1 MSTVGDFKTR
11 FEAALNE
18 ANTNQSIRES
28 IDFAIN
34 EGKVNADSMQGEVDN
49 PGSLHGNMALIN
61 ALSATKTG
69 IADYKEFAKNYPNG
83 IPTTFILN
91 YFASLNPKE
100 SVELVGYLY
109 SAKTPTDLKTN
120 MYSNRGSV
128 LGRLFDQKPTG
139 LGKGEALIAWLIRGA
154 VIQGGGESYDVIIN
168 NKDTFEVKDYS
179 NGNSAIR
186 AGVKSK
192 VSNFEFWREI
202 SDTLSRIDKLTGYSA
217 GKPKFDISKYF
228 SAEMTGAANYLMGR
242 KGTIM
247 SGECNLT
254 DFKNLN
260 KFYEEASKVE
270 NNLQGYTNV
279 ILRGPNSKPIELS
292 IDLLDPSQVTGDTIT
307 FNVAKSDQTG
317 TYILSELKR
326 LKYVRNP
333 KDLQVDMQTA
343 VNQIHA
349 GLTYIVFRKNTINI
363 TTDFVPAAVSTS
375 SLYFVERSIKEPTID
390 HTLDD

>member
-1 MSTVGDFKTR
+1 MSTVGDFKAR
-11 FEAALNE
+11 FEAALN
-18 ANTNQSIRES
+18 TS
-28 IDFAIN
+28 IDSAIVNSFDLTLN
-34 EGKVNADSMQGEVDN
+34 EKVNADSMQGEVDN

-61 ALSATKTG
+61 AINSQGK
-69 IADYKEFAKNYPNG
+69 IVDYKEFAKNYPNG

-100 SVELVGYLY
+100 SVELAKYLY
-109 SAKTPTDLKTN
+109 SAIAPKDLTVS
-120 MYSNRGSV
+120 MYSNRNSV
-128 LGRLFDQKPTG
+128 LGKLFDQKPTG
-139 LGKGEALIAWLIRGA
+139 LGKGEALIAWLIKGA

-168 NKDTFEVKDYS
+168 NKDAFEVKDYS

-228 SAEMTGAANYLMGR
+228 SAEMTTAANYLMGR

-247 SGECNLT
+247 SGECNKT
-254 DFKNLN
+254 DFKNIN
-260 KFYEEASKVE
+260 AFYEQAAKVE
-270 NNLQGYTNV
+270 NSLLGYTNV

-292 IDLLDPSQVTGDTIT
+292 IDLLDPALITGDTIT
-307 FNVAKSDQTG
+307 FHVAKTDQTA
-317 TYILSELKR
+317 TYVLSELKR

-333 KDLQVDMQTA
+333 KDLEVDMQKA

-349 GLTYIVFRKNTINI
+349 GLVYIVFRKNTINI
-363 TTDFVPAAVSTS
+363 TTDFVPAQVSTS
-375 SLYFVERSIKEPTID
+375 SLYFVERTIKDPTID
-390 HTLDD
+390 HNLDD

>member
-1 MSTVGDFKTR
+1 MSTLGDFRTR
-11 FEAALNE
+11 FELALNE
-18 ANTNQSIRES
+18 SIS
-28 IDFAIN
+28 LN
-34 EGKVNADSMQGEVDN
+34 EAKNAKVSSESMQGEVDN
-49 PGSLHGNMALIN
+49 PGSLHGNTELIN
-61 ALSATKTG
+61 ALSKTKTG

-100 SVELVGYLY
+100 SEELAGLLY
-109 SAKTPTDLKTN
+109 SKTAPKDLN
-120 MYSNRGSV
+120 SGMYSNRNSV

-154 VIQGGGESYDVIIN
+154 QIQGGTESYDVKIG
-168 NKDTFEVKDYS
+168 KEAFEVKDYS

-217 GKPKFDISKYF
+217 GTPKFDISKYF
-228 SAEMTGAANYLMGR
+228 SVTMTDAANYLMGR

-254 DFKNLN
+254 DFKNLRS
-260 KFYEEASKVE
+260 FYEEASKVE
-270 NNLQGYTNV
+270 NNLVGYTNV

-292 IDLLDPSQVTGDTIT
+292 IDLLDPLSITGDTIS
-307 FNVAKSDQTG
+307 FHIAKSDQTA

-333 KDLQVDMQTA
+333 KDLEVDMQTA
-343 VNQIHA
+343 VNLIHA
-349 GLTYIVFRKNTINI
+349 GLVYIVFRKNGINI
-363 TTDFVPAAVSTS
+363 TTDFVPAQVSTS
-375 SLYFVERSIKEPTID
+375 SLYFVERSIKDPIID
-390 HTLDD
+390 HSLDND

>member
-1 MSTVGDFKTR
+1 MSTVGDFKAR
-11 FEAALNE
+11 FEAALN
-18 ANTNQSIRES
+18 TS
-28 IDFAIN
+28 IDSAIVNSFDQTLN
-34 EGKVNADSMQGEVDN
+34 EKVNADSMQGEVDN

-61 ALSATKTG
+61 AINTLGKIG
-69 IADYKEFAKNYPNG
+69 DYKDFAKNYPNG

-100 SVELVGYLY
+100 SVELAGYLY
-109 SAKTPTDLKTN
+109 SATAPKDLKTN
-120 MYSNRGSV
+120 MYSNRNSV
-128 LGRLFDQKPTG
+128 LGKLFDQKPTG
-139 LGKGEALIAWLIRGA
+139 LGKGEALIAWLIKGA

-168 NKDTFEVKDYS
+168 GKDTFEVKDYS
-179 NGNSAIR
+179 SGNSAIR

-202 SDTLSRIDKLTGYSA
+202 GDTLSRIDKLTGYSA

-228 SAEMTGAANYLMGR
+228 SAEMTAASNYLMGR

-260 KFYEEASKVE
+260 KFYELASKVE
-270 NNLQGYTNV
+270 NTLQGYTNV

-292 IDLLDPSQVTGDTIT
+292 IDLLEPTQVTGDTIT
-307 FNVAKSDQTG
+307 FHIAKGDQTG
-317 TYILSELKR
+317 TYILAELKR

-333 KDLQVDMQTA
+333 KDLQADMQKA
-343 VNQIHA
+343 VDQIHS
-349 GLTYIVFRKNTINI
+349 GLVYIVFRKNTINI

-390 HTLDD
+390 HNLDD

>member
-1 MSTVGDFKTR
+1 MSTVGDYKTR
-11 FEAALNE
+11 FKAALQEAIDNQAILESIDSPLNE
-18 ANTNQSIRES
+18 AKI
-28 IDFAIN
+28 
-34 EGKVNADSMQGEVDN
+34 NADTMQGEVDN

-61 ALSATKTG
+61 AINSQGKIT
-69 IADYKEFAKNYPNG
+69 DYKEFAKNYPNG

-100 SVELVGYLY
+100 SVELAGSLY
-109 SAKTPTDLKTN
+109 SLKGPDKLTVS
-120 MYSNRGSV
+120 MYSNRNSV
-128 LGRLFDQKPTG
+128 LGKLFDQKPTG
-139 LGKGEALIAWLIRGA
+139 LGKGEALIAWLIKGA

-179 NGNSAIR
+179 SGNSAIR

-228 SAEMTGAANYLMGR
+228 SAEMTTAANYLMGR

-247 SGECNLT
+247 SGECNKT
-254 DFKNLN
+254 DFKNIN
-260 KFYEEASKVE
+260 AFYEQAAKVE
-270 NNLQGYTNV
+270 NILQGYTNV

-292 IDLLDPSQVTGDTIT
+292 IDLLDPALITGDTIT
-307 FNVAKSDQTG
+307 FHVAKTDQTA
-317 TYILSELKR
+317 TYVLSELKR

-333 KDLQVDMQTA
+333 KDLEVDMQKA
-343 VNQIHA
+343 VDQIHA
-349 GLTYIVFRKNTINI
+349 GLVYIVFRKNTINI
-363 TTDFVPAAVSTS
+363 TTDFVPAQVSTS
-375 SLYFVERSIKEPTID
+375 SLYFVERTIKDPTID
-390 HTLDD
+390 HNLDD

>member
-1 MSTVGDFKTR
+1 MANLGDFKTR
-11 FEAALNE
+11 FEMAVNQANADQQINESMDSPLNE
-18 ANTNQSIRES
+18 AK
-28 IDFAIN
+28 IN
-34 EGKVNADSMQGEVDN
+34 VESMQGEVDN
-49 PGSLHGNMALIN
+49 PGSVHGNMALIN
-61 ALSATKTG
+61 ALTKAKK
-69 IADYKEFAKNYPNG
+69 IDDYKTFAKNYPNG

-100 SVELVGYLY
+100 SVELAGYLY
-109 SAKTPTDLKTN
+109 SKSAPKDLKAD
-120 MYSNRGSV
+120 MYSNRNSV

-154 VIQGGGESYDVIIN
+154 VIQGGTESYDVKIG
-168 NKDTFEVKDYS
+168 KDTFEVKDYS

-202 SDTLSRIDKLTGYSA
+202 GDTLSRIDKLTGYSA

-228 SAEMTGAANYLMGR
+228 SAEMTTAANYLMGR
-242 KGTIM
+242 RGTIM

-260 KFYEEASKVE
+260 KFYEEANKVE

-307 FNVAKSDQTG
+307 FNIAKGDQTG
-317 TYILSELKR
+317 TYVLAELKR

-349 GLTYIVFRKNTINI
+349 GLVYIVFRKNTINI

>member
-1 MSTVGDFKTR
+1 MSTVGDFKAR
-11 FEAALNE
+11 FEAALN
-18 ANTNQSIRES
+18 TS
-28 IDFAIN
+28 IDSAIVESMNSPLN
-34 EGKVNADSMQGEVDN
+34 EKVNADSMQGEVDN
-49 PGSLHGNMALIN
+49 PGSLHGNMALID
-61 ALSATKTG
+61 AITKAG
-69 IADYKEFAKNYPNG
+69 KIADYKEFAKNYPNG

-91 YFASLNPKE
+91 LFASLNPKE
-100 SVELVGYLY
+100 SVELAGYLY
-109 SAKTPTDLKTN
+109 SATAPKDLKTS
-120 MYSNRGSV
+120 MYSNRNSV

-168 NKDTFEVKDYS
+168 GKDTFEVKDYS
-179 NGNSAIR
+179 TGNSAIR

-228 SAEMTGAANYLMGR
+228 SAEMTAASNYLMGR

-260 KFYEEASKVE
+260 KFYELASKVE
-270 NNLQGYTNV
+270 NTLQGYTNV

-292 IDLLDPSQVTGDTIT
+292 IDLLDPTQVTGDTIT
-307 FNVAKSDQTG
+307 FHIAKGDQTG
-317 TYILSELKR
+317 TYILAELKR

-343 VNQIHA
+343 VDQIHA
-349 GLTYIVFRKNTINI
+349 GLVYIVFRKNTINI
-363 TTDFVPAAVSTS
+363 TTDFVPAQVSTS
-375 SLYFVERSIKEPTID
+375 SLYFVERTIKEPTID
-390 HTLDD
+390 HNLDD

>member
-1 MSTVGDFKTR
+1 
-11 FEAALNE
+11 
-18 ANTNQSIRES
+18 
-28 IDFAIN
+28 
-34 EGKVNADSMQGEVDN
+34 
-49 PGSLHGNMALIN
+49 
-61 ALSATKTG
+61 
-69 IADYKEFAKNYPNG
+69 
-83 IPTTFILN
+83 
-91 YFASLNPKE
+91 
-100 SVELVGYLY
+100 
-109 SAKTPTDLKTN
+109 
-120 MYSNRGSV
+120 MYSNRNSV

-154 VIQGGGESYDVIIN
+154 VILGGGESYDVIIN
-168 NKDTFEVKDYS
+168 GKDTFEVKDYS
-179 NGNSAIR
+179 SGNSAIR

-202 SDTLSRIDKLTGYSA
+202 GDTLSRIDKLTGYSA

-228 SAEMTGAANYLMGR
+228 STEMTAASNYLMGR

-260 KFYEEASKVE
+260 KFYEEAAKVE
-270 NNLQGYTNV
+270 NTLQGYTNV

-292 IDLLDPSQVTGDTIT
+292 IDLLDHSQITGDTIT
-307 FNVAKSDQTG
+307 FNIAKGDQTG
-317 TYILSELKR
+317 TYVLAELKR

-349 GLTYIVFRKNTINI
+349 GLVYIVFRKNTINI

-375 SLYFVERSIKEPTID
+375 SLYFVEKSIKEPTID
-390 HTLDD
+390 HNLDD

>member
-1 MSTVGDFKTR
+1 MATVGDFKTK
-11 FEAALNE
+11 FEAALIQ
-18 ANTNQSIRES
+18 ANDQQKINES
-28 IDFAIN
+28 IDSPLN
-34 EGKVNADSMQGEVDN
+34 EAKINADSMQGEVDN

-61 ALSATKTG
+61 ALSKTKTG

-91 YFASLNPKE
+91 YFASLNLKE
-100 SVELVGYLY
+100 SEELAKLLY
-109 SAKTPTDLKTN
+109 SLKGPSQLN
-120 MYSNRGSV
+120 SGMYSNRNSV

-154 VIQGGGESYDVIIN
+154 QIQGGTESYDVKIG
-168 NKDTFEVKDYS
+168 KDVFEVKDYS

-202 SDTLSRIDKLTGYSA
+202 SDTLSRIDKLTGYST

-228 SAEMTGAANYLMGR
+228 SAEMTTAANYLMGR

-254 DFKNLN
+254 DFKNIN
-260 KFYEEASKVE
+260 KFYEEANKVE
-270 NNLQGYTNV
+270 NKLQGYTNV

-292 IDLLDPSQVTGDTIT
+292 IDILDPSQVTGDTIT
-307 FNVAKSDQTG
+307 FHVAKSDQTG

-333 KDLQVDMQTA
+333 KDLQADMQKA
-343 VNQIHA
+343 VDQIHA
-349 GLTYIVFRKNTINI
+349 GLVYIVFRKNTINI

-390 HTLDD
+390 HNLDD

>member
-1 MSTVGDFKTR
+1 MSIGDFKTR
-11 FEAALNE
+11 FEMALKEANFNTLNE
-18 ANTNQSIRES
+18 AAKAKVSSES
-28 IDFAIN
+28 L
-34 EGKVNADSMQGEVDN
+34 QGEVDS
-49 PGSLHGNMALIN
+49 PGSLHGNVELIN
-61 ALSATKTG
+61 ALSKTKTG
-69 IADYKEFAKNYPNG
+69 IADYKEFAKNYPKG
-83 IPTTFILN
+83 IPTVFILN

-100 SVELVGYLY
+100 SEEIAGLLY
-109 SAKTPTDLKTN
+109 SKSAPKDLN
-120 MYSNRGSV
+120 PSMYSNRSSA

-154 VIQGGGESYDVIIN
+154 VIQGGTESYDVKIG
-168 NKDTFEVKDYS
+168 KDAFEVKDYS

-228 SAEMTGAANYLMGR
+228 SPTMTTVSNYLMGR

-254 DFKNLN
+254 DFKNLRS
-260 KFYEEASKVE
+260 FYEEAAKVE
-270 NNLQGYTNV
+270 NNLIGYTNV

-292 IDLLDPSQVTGDTIT
+292 IDLLDPATITGDTIT
-307 FNVAKSDQTG
+307 FHIAKTDQTA
-317 TYILSELKR
+317 TYILAELKR

-333 KDLQVDMQTA
+333 KDLEADMQTA
-343 VNQIHA
+343 VNKIVE
-349 GLTYIVFRKNTINI
+349 GLTYIVFRKNAINI
-363 TTDFVPAAVSTS
+363 TTDFIPAQVSTS
-375 SLYFVERSIKEPTID
+375 SLYFVERNIKDPIID
-390 HTLDD
+390 HSLDNE

>member
-1 MSTVGDFKTR
+1 MSTVGDFKAR
-11 FEAALNE
+11 FEAALN
-18 ANTNQSIRES
+18 TS
-28 IDFAIN
+28 IDSAIVESMDSPLN
-34 EGKVNADSMQGEVDN
+34 EKVNADSMQGEVDK
-49 PGSLHGNMALIN
+49 PGSLHGNTELID
-61 ALSATKTG
+61 AITKAG
-69 IADYKEFAKNYPNG
+69 KIADYKEFAKNYPNG

-91 YFASLNPKE
+91 LFASLSVKE
-100 SVELVGYLY
+100 SVELAGYLY
-109 SAKTPTDLKTN
+109 SATAPKDLKTN
-120 MYSNRGSV
+120 MYSNRNSV

-139 LGKGEALIAWLIRGA
+139 LGKGEALIAWLIKGA

-168 NKDTFEVKDYS
+168 GKDTFEVKDYS
-179 NGNSAIR
+179 TGNSAIR

-228 SAEMTGAANYLMGR
+228 SAEMTAASNYLMGR

-260 KFYEEASKVE
+260 KFYELASKVE
-270 NNLQGYTNV
+270 NTLQGYTNV

-292 IDLLDPSQVTGDTIT
+292 IDLLDPTQVIGDTIT
-307 FNVAKSDQTG
+307 FNIAKGDQTG
-317 TYILSELKR
+317 TYILAELKR

-333 KDLQVDMQTA
+333 KDLQVDMQKA
-343 VNQIHA
+343 VDQIHA
-349 GLTYIVFRKNTINI
+349 GLVYIVFRKNTINI

-390 HTLDD
+390 HNLDD

>member
-1 MSTVGDFKTR
+1 MSTVGDFKAR
-11 FEAALNE
+11 FEAALN
-18 ANTNQSIRES
+18 TS
-28 IDFAIN
+28 IDSAIVNSFDLTLN
-34 EGKVNADSMQGEVDN
+34 EKVNADSMQGEVDN

-61 ALSATKTG
+61 AINSQGK
-69 IADYKEFAKNYPNG
+69 IVDYKEFAKNYPNG

-100 SVELVGYLY
+100 SVELAKYLY
-109 SAKTPTDLKTN
+109 SAIAPKDLTVS
-120 MYSNRGSV
+120 MYSNRNSV
-128 LGRLFDQKPTG
+128 LGKLFDQKPTG
-139 LGKGEALIAWLIRGA
+139 LGKGEALIAWLIKGA

-168 NKDTFEVKDYS
+168 NKDAFEVKDYS

-228 SAEMTGAANYLMGR
+228 SAEMTAAANYLMGR

-247 SGECNLT
+247 SGECNKT
-254 DFKNLN
+254 DFKNIN
-260 KFYEEASKVE
+260 AFYEQAAKVE
-270 NNLQGYTNV
+270 NSLQGYTNV

-292 IDLLDPSQVTGDTIT
+292 IDLLDPALITGDTIT
-307 FNVAKSDQTG
+307 FHVAKTDQTA
-317 TYILSELKR
+317 TYVLSELKR

-333 KDLQVDMQTA
+333 KDLEVDMQKA

-349 GLTYIVFRKNTINI
+349 GLVYIVFRKNTINI
-363 TTDFVPAAVSTS
+363 TTDFVPAQVSTS
-375 SLYFVERSIKEPTID
+375 SLYFVERTIKDPTID
-390 HTLDD
+390 HNLDD

>member
-1 MSTVGDFKTR
+1 MSTVGDYKTR
-11 FEAALNE
+11 FKAALQEAIDNQAILESIDSPLNE
-18 ANTNQSIRES
+18 AKI
-28 IDFAIN
+28 
-34 EGKVNADSMQGEVDN
+34 NADTMQGEVDN

-61 ALSATKTG
+61 AINSQGKIT
-69 IADYKEFAKNYPNG
+69 DYKEFAKNYPNG

-100 SVELVGYLY
+100 SVELAGSLY
-109 SAKTPTDLKTN
+109 SLKGPDKLTVS
-120 MYSNRGSV
+120 MYSNRNSV
-128 LGRLFDQKPTG
+128 LGKLFDQKPTG
-139 LGKGEALIAWLIRGA
+139 LGKGEALIAWLIKGA

-179 NGNSAIR
+179 SGNSAIR

-228 SAEMTGAANYLMGR
+228 SAEMTAAANYLMGR

-247 SGECNLT
+247 SGECNKT
-254 DFKNLN
+254 DFKNIN
-260 KFYEEASKVE
+260 AFYEQAAKVE
-270 NNLQGYTNV
+270 NSLQGYTNV

-292 IDLLDPSQVTGDTIT
+292 IDLLDPALITGDTIT
-307 FNVAKSDQTG
+307 FHVAKTDQTA
-317 TYILSELKR
+317 TYVLSELKR

-333 KDLQVDMQTA
+333 KDLEVDMQKA

-349 GLTYIVFRKNTINI
+349 GLVYIVFRKNTINI
-363 TTDFVPAAVSTS
+363 TTDFVPAQVSTS
-375 SLYFVERSIKEPTID
+375 SLYFVERTIKDPTID
-390 HTLDD
+390 HNLDD

>member
-1 MSTVGDFKTR
+1 MSTVGDFKTK
-11 FEAALNE
+11 FEAALNQ
-18 ANTNQSIRES
+18 ANAQQKINES
-28 IDFAIN
+28 IDSPLN
-34 EGKVNADSMQGEVDN
+34 EAKINADSMQGEVDN

-61 ALSATKTG
+61 ALSKTKTG

-100 SVELVGYLY
+100 SEELAKDLY
-109 SAKTPTDLKTN
+109 SKSAPKDLN
-120 MYSNRGSV
+120 SGMYSNRNSV
-128 LGRLFDQKPTG
+128 LGKLFDQKPTG

-154 VIQGGGESYDVIIN
+154 QIQGGTESYDVKIG
-168 NKDTFEVKDYS
+168 KDVFEVKDYS

-228 SAEMTGAANYLMGR
+228 SAEMTAAANYLMGR
-242 KGTIM
+242 RGTIM

-254 DFKNLN
+254 DFKNIN
-260 KFYEEASKVE
+260 KFYEEANKVE

-307 FNVAKSDQTG
+307 FHVAKSDQTG

-333 KDLQVDMQTA
+333 KDLQVDMQKA
-343 VNQIHA
+343 VDQIHA

>member
-1 MSTVGDFKTR
+1 MATVGDFKAR
-11 FEAALNE
+11 FEAALNTSIDS
-18 ANTNQSIRES
+18 ANVES
-28 IDFAIN
+28 IDSPLN
-34 EGKVNADSMQGEVDN
+34 EAKINADSMQGEVDN
-49 PGSLHGNMALIN
+49 PGSLHGNTELIN
-61 ALSATKTG
+61 AITKAG
-69 IADYKEFAKNYPNG
+69 KIADYKEFAKNYPNG

-91 YFASLNPKE
+91 YFASLSVKE
-100 SVELVGYLY
+100 SVELTGYLY
-109 SAKTPTDLKTN
+109 SATAPKDLKTN
-120 MYSNRGSV
+120 MYSNRNSV

-168 NKDTFEVKDYS
+168 GKDTFEVKDYS
-179 NGNSAIR
+179 SGNSAIR

-228 SAEMTGAANYLMGR
+228 SAEMTAASNYLMGR

-254 DFKNLN
+254 DFKNIN
-260 KFYEEASKVE
+260 IFYEQAAKVE

-279 ILRGPNSKPIELS
+279 ILRGPNAKPIELS

-307 FNVAKSDQTG
+307 FHVAKTDQTA
-317 TYILSELKR
+317 TYVLSELKR

-333 KDLQVDMQTA
+333 KDLQADMQKA
-343 VNQIHA
+343 VDQIHA
-349 GLTYIVFRKNTINI
+349 GLVYIVFRKNTINI

-375 SLYFVERSIKEPTID
+375 SLYFVERSIKDPIID
-390 HTLDD
+390 TNLDD

>member
-1 MSTVGDFKTR
+1 MSTVGDFKAR
-11 FEAALNE
+11 FEAALN
-18 ANTNQSIRES
+18 TS
-28 IDFAIN
+28 IDSAIVNSFDQTLN
-34 EGKVNADSMQGEVDN
+34 EKVSADSMQGEVDN

-61 ALSATKTG
+61 AINSLGKIG
-69 IADYKEFAKNYPNG
+69 DYKEFAKNYPNG

-91 YFASLNPKE
+91 LFASLNPKE
-100 SVELVGYLY
+100 SVELAKDLY
-109 SAKTPTDLKTN
+109 SKTGPKDLN
-120 MYSNRGSV
+120 SGMYSNRNSV
-128 LGRLFDQKPTG
+128 LGRLFDQKPAG
-139 LGKGEALIAWLIRGA
+139 LGKGEALIAWLIKGA
-154 VIQGGGESYDVIIN
+154 QIQGGTESYDVKIG
-168 NKDTFEVKDYS
+168 KDTFEVKDYS

-202 SDTLSRIDKLTGYSA
+202 GDTLSRIDKLTGYSA

-228 SAEMTGAANYLMGR
+228 SAEMTAASNYLMGR

-270 NNLQGYTNV
+270 NSLQGYTNV

-292 IDLLDPSQVTGDTIT
+292 IDLLDPSQITGDTIT
-307 FNVAKSDQTG
+307 FNIAKGDQTG
-317 TYILSELKR
+317 TYVLAELKR

-349 GLTYIVFRKNTINI
+349 GLVYIVFRKNTINI
-363 TTDFVPAAVSTS
+363 TTDFVPAQVSTS
-375 SLYFVERSIKEPTID
+375 SLYFVERTIKEPTID
-390 HTLDD
+390 HNLDD

>member
-1 MSTVGDFKTR
+1 MSTVGDFKAR
-11 FEAALNE
+11 FEAVLNTSIDSAIVNSFDQTLNE
-18 ANTNQSIRES
+18 
-28 IDFAIN
+28 
-34 EGKVNADSMQGEVDN
+34 KVNADSMQGEVDN
-49 PGSLHGNMALIN
+49 PGSLHGNTELIDAIN
-61 ALSATKTG
+61 KAGK
-69 IADYKEFAKNYPNG
+69 IADYKDFAKNYPNG

-91 YFASLNPKE
+91 YFASLSVKD
-100 SVELVGYLY
+100 SVELAGYLY
-109 SAKTPTDLKTN
+109 SATAPKDLKTN
-120 MYSNRGSV
+120 MYSNRNSV

-139 LGKGEALIAWLIRGA
+139 LGKGEALIAWLIKGA

-179 NGNSAIR
+179 SGNSAIR

-228 SAEMTGAANYLMGR
+228 SAEMTTASNYLMGR

-260 KFYEEASKVE
+260 KFYEEANKVE
-270 NNLQGYTNV
+270 NTLLGYTNV

-292 IDLLDPSQVTGDTIT
+292 IDLLDPTQVTGNTIT
-307 FNVAKSDQTG
+307 FHVAKTDQTG

-333 KDLQVDMQTA
+333 KDLQADMQTA

-390 HTLDD
+390 PNLDD

>member
-1 MSTVGDFKTR
+1 MSTLGDFRTR
-11 FEAALNE
+11 FELALNE
-18 ANTNQSIRES
+18 SIS
-28 IDFAIN
+28 LN
-34 EGKVNADSMQGEVDN
+34 EAKNAKVSSESMQGEVDN
-49 PGSLHGNMALIN
+49 PGSLHGNTELIN
-61 ALSATKTG
+61 ALSKTKTG

-100 SVELVGYLY
+100 SEELAGLLY
-109 SAKTPTDLKTN
+109 SKTAPKDLN
-120 MYSNRGSV
+120 SGMYSNRNSV

-154 VIQGGGESYDVIIN
+154 QIQGGTESYDVKIG
-168 NKDTFEVKDYS
+168 KEAFEVKDYS

-217 GKPKFDISKYF
+217 GTPKFDISKYF
-228 SAEMTGAANYLMGR
+228 SVTMTDAANYLMGR

-254 DFKNLN
+254 DFKNLRS
-260 KFYEEASKVE
+260 FYEEASKVE
-270 NNLQGYTNV
+270 NNLVGYTNV

-292 IDLLDPSQVTGDTIT
+292 IDLLDPLSITGDTIS
-307 FNVAKSDQTG
+307 FHIAKSDQTA

-333 KDLQVDMQTA
+333 KDLEVDMQTA
-343 VNQIHA
+343 VNLIHA
-349 GLTYIVFRKNTINI
+349 GLVYIVFRKNGINI
-363 TTDFVPAAVSTS
+363 TTDFVPAQVSTS
-375 SLYFVERSIKEPTID
+375 SLYFVERSIKDPVID
-390 HTLDD
+390 HSLDND

>member
-1 MSTVGDFKTR
+1 MSTLGDFRTR
-11 FEAALNE
+11 FELALNE
-18 ANTNQSIRES
+18 SIS
-28 IDFAIN
+28 LN
-34 EGKVNADSMQGEVDN
+34 EAKNAKVSSESMQGEVDN
-49 PGSLHGNMALIN
+49 PGSLHGNTELIN
-61 ALSATKTG
+61 ALSKTKTG

-100 SVELVGYLY
+100 SEELAGLLY
-109 SAKTPTDLKTN
+109 SKTAPKDLN
-120 MYSNRGSV
+120 SGMYSNRNSV

-154 VIQGGGESYDVIIN
+154 QIQGGTESYDVKIG
-168 NKDTFEVKDYS
+168 KDAFEVKDYS

-217 GKPKFDISKYF
+217 GTPKFDISKYF
-228 SAEMTGAANYLMGR
+228 SVTMTDAANYLMGR

-254 DFKNLN
+254 DFKNLRS
-260 KFYEEASKVE
+260 FYEEASKVE
-270 NNLQGYTNV
+270 NNLVGYTNV

-292 IDLLDPSQVTGDTIT
+292 IDLLDPLSITGDTIS
-307 FNVAKSDQTG
+307 FHIAKSDQTA

-333 KDLQVDMQTA
+333 KDLEVDMQTA
-343 VNQIHA
+343 VNLIHA
-349 GLTYIVFRKNTINI
+349 GLVYIVFRKNGINI
-363 TTDFVPAAVSTS
+363 TTDFVPAQVSTS
-375 SLYFVERSIKEPTID
+375 SLYFVERSIKDPVID
-390 HTLDD
+390 HSLDND

>member
-1 MSTVGDFKTR
+1 MSTVGDFKTK
-11 FEAALNE
+11 FEAALNQ
-18 ANTNQSIRES
+18 ANAQEISNES
-28 IDFAIN
+28 IDLPLNEAKIN
-34 EGKVNADSMQGEVDN
+34 AESMQGEVDN
-49 PGSLHGNMALIN
+49 PGSLHGNMTLIN
-61 ALSATKTG
+61 ALSKTKTG

-100 SVELVGYLY
+100 SEELAGLLY
-109 SAKTPTDLKTN
+109 SLKSPSQLKAD
-120 MYSNRGSV
+120 MYSNRNSV
-128 LGRLFDQKPTG
+128 LGKLFDQKPTG
-139 LGKGEALIAWLIRGA
+139 LGKGEAFIAWLIKGA
-154 VIQGGGESYDVIIN
+154 VVQGGTESYDVIIN
-168 NKDTFEVKDYS
+168 GKETFEVKDYS
-179 NGNSAIR
+179 KNNAAIR

-228 SAEMTGAANYLMGR
+228 SSEMTAASNYLMGR

-254 DFKNLN
+254 DFKNIN
-260 KFYEEASKVE
+260 KFYEEAAKVE

-307 FNVAKSDQTG
+307 FHVAKTDQTA
-317 TYILSELKR
+317 TYVLSELKR

-333 KDLQVDMQTA
+333 KDLQVDMQKA
-343 VNQIHA
+343 VDQIHA

-363 TTDFVPAAVSTS
+363 TTDFVPAQVSTS
-375 SLYFVERSIKEPTID
+375 SLYFVERSIKDPIID
-390 HTLDD
+390 PNLDD

>member
-1 MSTVGDFKTR
+1 
-11 FEAALNE
+11 
-18 ANTNQSIRES
+18 
-28 IDFAIN
+28 
-34 EGKVNADSMQGEVDN
+34 
-49 PGSLHGNMALIN
+49 LI
-61 ALSATKTG
+61 

-100 SVELVGYLY
+100 SEELAGLLY
-109 SAKTPTDLKTN
+109 SKTAPKDLN
-120 MYSNRGSV
+120 SGMYSNRNSV

-154 VIQGGGESYDVIIN
+154 QIQGGTESYDVKIG
-168 NKDTFEVKDYS
+168 KDAFEVKDYS

-217 GKPKFDISKYF
+217 GTPKFDISKYF
-228 SAEMTGAANYLMGR
+228 SVTMTDAANYLMGR

-254 DFKNLN
+254 DFKNLRS
-260 KFYEEASKVE
+260 FYEEASKVE
-270 NNLQGYTNV
+270 NNLVGYTNV

-292 IDLLDPSQVTGDTIT
+292 IDLLDPLSITGDTIS
-307 FNVAKSDQTG
+307 FHIAKSDQTA

-333 KDLQVDMQTA
+333 KDLEVDMQTA
-343 VNQIHA
+343 VNLIHA
-349 GLTYIVFRKNTINI
+349 GLVYIVFRKNGINI
-363 TTDFVPAAVSTS
+363 TTDFVPAQVSTS
-375 SLYFVERSIKEPTID
+375 SLYFVERSIKDPIID
-390 HTLDD
+390 HSLDND

>member
-1 MSTVGDFKTR
+1 MSTVGDFKAR
-11 FEAALNE
+11 FEAALN
-18 ANTNQSIRES
+18 TS
-28 IDFAIN
+28 IDSAIVNSFDQTLN
-34 EGKVNADSMQGEVDN
+34 EKVNADSMQGEVDN

-61 ALSATKTG
+61 AINTLGKIG
-69 IADYKEFAKNYPNG
+69 DYKEFAKNYPNG

-100 SVELVGYLY
+100 SVELAGYLY
-109 SAKTPTDLKTN
+109 SATAPKDLKTN
-120 MYSNRGSV
+120 MYSNRNSV

-139 LGKGEALIAWLIRGA
+139 LGKGEALIAWLIKGA

-168 NKDTFEVKDYS
+168 GKDTFEVKDYS
-179 NGNSAIR
+179 TGNSAIR

-228 SAEMTGAANYLMGR
+228 SAEMTAASNYLMGR

-260 KFYEEASKVE
+260 KFYELASKVE
-270 NNLQGYTNV
+270 NTLQGYTNV

-292 IDLLDPSQVTGDTIT
+292 IDLLDPTQVTGDTIT
-307 FNVAKSDQTG
+307 FNIAKGDQTG
-317 TYILSELKR
+317 TYILAELKR

-333 KDLQVDMQTA
+333 KDLQADMQTA

-349 GLTYIVFRKNTINI
+349 GLVYIVFRKNTINI

-390 HTLDD
+390 HNLDD